1 MVGKRATAILRKATR
16 RLVQLIVSGR
26 DEQSIAEAI
35 IVAMVFS
42 QEDCMI
48 KAVRGDLNFV
58 NRANQRLNP
67 MHQLLRHFQ
76 KDAKVLFQNWGVE
89 HIDSVMGMIGIL
101 PDMTP
106 STEMSMRGI
115 RVSKMGVDE
124 YSSTERVV
132 VSIDRFLR
140 VRDQRGNVL
149 LSPEEVSETQGTERL
164 TITYSSSMMWEI
176 NGPESVLVNTYQW
189 IIRNWE
195 AVKIQWSQNPAMLY
209 NKMEFEPFQ
218 SLVPKAI
225 RR

>member
-1 MVGKRATAILRKATR
+1 
-16 RLVQLIVSGR
+16 
-26 DEQSIAEAI
+26 
-35 IVAMVFS
+35 
-42 QEDCMI
+42 MI

-89 HIDSVMGMIGIL
+89 HIDSVMGMVGVL

-140 VRDQRGNVL
+140 VRDQRGMYCYL
-149 LSPEEVSETQGTERL
+149 LRR
-164 TITYSSSMMWEI
+164 
-176 NGPESVLVNTYQW
+176 SVKHKEL
-189 IIRNWE
+189 
-195 AVKIQWSQNPAMLY
+195 KD
-209 NKMEFEPFQ
+209 
-218 SLVPKAI
+218 
-225 RR
+225 